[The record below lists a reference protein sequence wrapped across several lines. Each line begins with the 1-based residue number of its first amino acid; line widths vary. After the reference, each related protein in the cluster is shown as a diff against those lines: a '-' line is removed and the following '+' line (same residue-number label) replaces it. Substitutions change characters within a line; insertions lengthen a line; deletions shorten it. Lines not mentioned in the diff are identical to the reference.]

1 MNLFEFRNHFNLEL
15 QEVYD
20 ERERKSIF
28 QRMVKHRLDLDGAD
42 VLLAKLSLIGQVEQ
56 EVLFADL
63 ESIKLGE
70 PIQYVLGVTEFYGL
84 DIQCDSSALIPRPET
99 EELVG
104 WIVQENG
111 EKPLNVLDIGTGT
124 GCIPLALKNVRKAWE
139 IAGLDVSEDALVLSK
154 KNGLA
159 LNLNVQWVLCD
170 ILKESAGE
178 KFAKPFDLIVSNPP
192 YIPVSEKKDM
202 SSLVVEFEPEIALF
216 VPDEDPFIFYKS
228 IALFA
233 KHNLKPNGSIYLEI
247 HEDSAIEMVDL
258 LKAYGFG
265 NLCMKKDMQ
274 GKNRMIKAQML
285 NLTRER

>member
-15 QEVYD
+15 QKVYD

-42 VLLAKLSLIGQVEQ
+42 VLLTKLSLIGQVEQ

-124 GCIPLALKNVRKAWE
+124 GCIPLALKNVRKGWE

-159 LNLNVQWVLCD
+159 LNLDIKWVLCD

-233 KHNLKPNGSIYLEI
+233 KQNLKPNGSIYLEI

-265 NLCMKKDMQ
+265 NLFMKKDMQ

>member
-56 EVLFADL
+56 EVLFTDL

-124 GCIPLALKNVRKAWE
+124 GCIPLALKNVRKTWE

-233 KHNLKPNGSIYLEI
+233 KQNLKPNGSIYLEI

-265 NLCMKKDMQ
+265 NLFMKKDMQ

>member
-124 GCIPLALKNVRKAWE
+124 GCIPLALKNVRKAWK

-154 KNGLA
+154 KNGSA
-159 LNLNVQWVLCD
+159 LNLDVQWVLCD

-233 KHNLKPNGSIYLEI
+233 KQNLKPNGSIYLEI

>member
-15 QEVYD
+15 QKVYD

-124 GCIPLALKNVRKAWE
+124 GCIPLALKNVRKGWE

-159 LNLNVQWVLCD
+159 LNLDVQWVLCD

-233 KHNLKPNGSIYLEI
+233 KQNLKPNGSIYLEI

>member
-56 EVLFADL
+56 EVLFTDL

-124 GCIPLALKNVRKAWE
+124 GCIPLALKNVRKGWE

-159 LNLNVQWVLCD
+159 LNLDIQWVLCD

-233 KHNLKPNGSIYLEI
+233 KQNLKPNGSIYLEI

-265 NLCMKKDMQ
+265 NLFMKKDMQ

>member
-56 EVLFADL
+56 EVLFTDL

-159 LNLNVQWVLCD
+159 LNLDIQWVLCD

-202 SSLVVEFEPEIALF
+202 SSFVFLVYEFF
-216 VPDEDPFIFYKS
+216 
-228 IALFA
+228 
-233 KHNLKPNGSIYLEI
+233 NNIY
-247 HEDSAIEMVDL
+247 
-258 LKAYGFG
+258 
-265 NLCMKKDMQ
+265 
-274 GKNRMIKAQML
+274 
-285 NLTRER
+285 